1 MLQTDKIQWHWRSLP
16 SLLEPLRG
24 PQGLCR
30 LLKKKPVSSS
40 VIFWQL
46 PDTDA
51 MMERKIQTALELN
64 CSTSGALTHIG
75 LID

>member
-1 MLQTDKIQWHWRSLP
+1 MALAKPAPRARV
-16 SLLEPLRG
+16 LLGLRPVPAAGEEAGFEPG
-24 PQGLCR
+24 N
-30 LLKKKPVSSS
+30 
-40 VIFWQL
+40 FWQL

>member
-1 MLQTDKIQWHWRSLP
+1 VPESLP
-16 SLLEPLRG
+16 GLP
-24 PQGLCR
+24 GLCR
-30 LLKKKPVSSS
+30 LPEKKPVSSP

-51 MMERKIQTALELN
+51 MLERKIQTALDLN
-64 CSTSGALTHIG
+64 CSTSGALKHIG

>member
-1 MLQTDKIQWHWRSLP
+1 LP
-16 SLLEPLRG
+16 EPVRG
-24 PQGLCR
+24 PPGLCR
-30 LLKKKPVSSS
+30 LLENKSVSSP

-51 MMERKIQTALELN
+51 MMVRKNQTALELN

>member
-1 MLQTDKIQWHWRSLP
+1 VP
-16 SLLEPLRG
+16 EPLRD
-24 PQGLCR
+24 PAGLCR
-30 LLKKKPVSSS
+30 LPDKKPVLSP

-51 MMERKIQTALELN
+51 MLEWKIQIALDLN

>member
-1 MLQTDKIQWHWRSLP
+1 VP
-16 SLLEPLRG
+16 EPLRG
-24 PQGLCR
+24 PPGLCR
-30 LLKKKPVSSS
+30 LPGKKPVSSP

-51 MMERKIQTALELN
+51 MMELKIQTALEGN
-64 CSTSGALTHIG
+64 CSTAGALTHIG